1 MYTGLYNRNRK
12 GRKNSFV
19 DPAGLLEDGIL
30 ELGLEERLGGDK
42 LLMEYVTELMNWNR
56 VYNLTSVRK
65 PTDIVTRHILDSLTI
80 LDHLHGDRILD
91 IGTGAG
97 LPGIPLAIAC
107 PEREFVLLDSS
118 SKKLRFVQQTLGILK
133 LDNVTLENSRIDEYK
148 PEQLY
153 DTIVCRAFSDLPDFY
168 RFAAPACNPGGRLL
182 AMKGVY
188 PMTEVESLEDQSV
201 ITDVVALQVPGLDA
215 ERHLVIMQPK
225 QDGAGTQ
232 QPEPGA

>member
-19 DPAGLLEDGIL
+19 DPGGLLEDGIL
-30 ELGLEERLGGDK
+30 ELGLEERLGGDE
-42 LLMEYVTELMNWNR
+42 LLMEFVAELMNWNR

-65 PTDIVTRHILDSLTI
+65 PTDIVTRHILDSLSI
-80 LDHLHGDRILD
+80 LEHLRGDRILD
-91 IGTGAG
+91 VGTGAG

-133 LDNVTLENSRIDEYK
+133 LDNVTLENARVDEYQ
-148 PEQLY
+148 PENLF

-168 RFAAPACNPGGRLL
+168 RNTSRLCNSGGCIL

-188 PMTEVESLEDQSV
+188 PMTEVESLDDRSV
-201 ITDVVALQVPGLDA
+201 ISDVVALKVPGLDA
-215 ERHLVIMQPK
+215 ERHLVKMHPTVN
-225 QDGAGTQ
+225 DAEAGY
-232 QPEPGA
+232 PA

>member
-19 DPAGLLEDGIL
+19 DPGELLEDGIL
-30 ELGLEERLGGDK
+30 ELGLEERLGGDE
-42 LLMEYVTELMNWNR
+42 LLMEFVAELMNWNR

-65 PTDIVTRHILDSLTI
+65 PTDIVTRHILDSLSI
-80 LDHLHGDRILD
+80 LEHLRGDRILD
-91 IGTGAG
+91 VGTGAG

-133 LDNVTLENSRIDEYK
+133 LDNVTLANARVDEYQ
-148 PEQLY
+148 PENLF

-168 RFAAPACNPGGRLL
+168 RNTSRLCNSGGCIL

-188 PMTEVESLEDQSV
+188 PMTEVESLDDKSV
-201 ITDVVALQVPGLDA
+201 ISDVVALKVPGLDA
-215 ERHLVIMQPK
+215 ERHLVKMHPTVN
-225 QDGAGTQ
+225 DSDTGSPA
-232 QPEPGA
+232 

>member
-1 MYTGLYNRNRK
+1 MHTGLYNRNRK
-12 GRKNSFV
+12 GRTNNFV
-19 DPAGLLEDGIL
+19 DPAELLEDGIYDL
-30 ELGLEERLGGDK
+30 ELEERLGGDE

-80 LDHLHGDRILD
+80 LPHLHGDRILD

-118 SKKLRFVQQTLGILK
+118 SKKLRFVHQTLGILK
-133 LDNVTLENSRIDEYK
+133 LDNVTLEDCRVEEYQ
-148 PEQLY
+148 PEVLF
-153 DTIVCRAFSDLPDFY
+153 DTVICRAFSDLPDFY
-168 RFAAPACNPGGRLL
+168 RYAARLCSAGGRML

-188 PMTEVESLEDQSV
+188 PMTEVECLQDKSV
-201 ITDVVALQVPGLDA
+201 IDDVVSLKVPGLDA
-215 ERHLVIMQPK
+215 ERHLVIMH
-225 QDGAGTQ
+225 AA
-232 QPEPGA
+232 ESS

>member
-19 DPAGLLEDGIL
+19 DPGELLEDGIL
-30 ELGLEERLGGDK
+30 ELGLEERLGGDE
-42 LLMEYVTELMNWNR
+42 LLMEFVAELMNWNR

-65 PTDIVTRHILDSLTI
+65 PTDIVTRHILDSLSI
-80 LDHLHGDRILD
+80 LEHLRGDRILD
-91 IGTGAG
+91 VGTGAG

-133 LDNVTLENSRIDEYK
+133 LDNVTLENARVDEYQ
-148 PEQLY
+148 PENLF

-168 RFAAPACNPGGRLL
+168 RNTSRLCNSGGCIL

-188 PMTEVESLEDQSV
+188 PMTEVESLDDRSV
-201 ITDVVALQVPGLDA
+201 ISDVVALKVPGLDA
-215 ERHLVIMQPK
+215 ERHLVKMHPTVN
-225 QDGAGTQ
+225 DAEAGY
-232 QPEPGA
+232 PA

>member
-1 MYTGLYNRNRK
+1 M
-12 GRKNSFV
+12 
-19 DPAGLLEDGIL
+19 
-30 ELGLEERLGGDK
+30 
-42 LLMEYVTELMNWNR
+42 
-56 VYNLTSVRK
+56 
-65 PTDIVTRHILDSLTI
+65 
-80 LDHLHGDRILD
+80 
-91 IGTGAG
+91 
-97 LPGIPLAIAC
+97 
-107 PEREFVLLDSS
+107 LLDSS

>member
-12 GRKNSFV
+12 GRNNNFV
-19 DPAGLLEDGIL
+19 DPGELLEDGIL
-30 ELGLEERLGGDK
+30 ELGLEERLGGDQ

-65 PTDIVTRHILDSLTI
+65 PTDIITRHILDSLSI
-80 LDHLHGDRILD
+80 VEHLRGDRILD

-133 LDNVTLENSRIDEYK
+133 LDNVSLENVRIDEYR
-148 PEQLY
+148 PDALF
-153 DTIVCRAFSDLPDFY
+153 DTTICRAFSDLPDYY
-168 RFAAPACNPGGRLL
+168 RYASHLCTEDGRLL

-188 PMTEVESLEDQSV
+188 PMTEIECLGDTGAVA
-201 ITDVVALQVPGLDA
+201 DVFPLKVPGLDA
-215 ERHLVIMQPK
+215 ERHVVSMRPN
-225 QDGAGTQ
+225 GNGR
-232 QPEPGA
+232 EVPG

>member
-1 MYTGLYNRNRK
+1 MHTGLYNRNRK
-12 GRKNSFV
+12 GRGNSFV
-19 DPAGLLEDGIL
+19 DPAELLEDGIYEL
-30 ELGLEERLGGDK
+30 ELEERLGGDG

-80 LDHLHGDRILD
+80 LPYLHGERILD

-97 LPGIPLAIAC
+97 LPGIPLAVAC

-133 LDNVTLENSRIDEYK
+133 LDNVTLEDSRVEEFQ
-148 PEQLY
+148 PEALF
-153 DTIVCRAFSDLPDFY
+153 DTVICRAFSDLPDFY
-168 RFAAPACNPGGRLL
+168 RYAARLCNEGGRML

-188 PMTEVESLEDQSV
+188 PMTEVECLDDKSV
-201 ITDVVALQVPGLDA
+201 IDDVVSLKVPGLDA
-215 ERHLVIMQPK
+215 ERHLVVMQVAESS
-225 QDGAGTQ
+225 QGS
-232 QPEPGA
+232 

>member
-1 MYTGLYNRNRK
+1 MHTGLYNRNRK
-12 GRKNSFV
+12 GRSSTFV
-19 DPAGLLEDGIL
+19 DPAELLEDGLYDL
-30 ELGLEERLGGDK
+30 ELEEILGGDN

-80 LDHLHGDRILD
+80 LPHLHGERILD

-118 SKKLRFVQQTLGILK
+118 SKKLRFVQQTLGILN
-133 LDNVTLENSRIDEYK
+133 LDNVTLVDSRVEEYK
-148 PEQLY
+148 PDALF
-153 DTIVCRAFSDLPDFY
+153 DTIICRAFSDLPDFY
-168 RFAAPACNPGGRLL
+168 RYAARLCNDEGRML

-188 PMTEVESLEDQSV
+188 PMTEVECLEDKSV
-201 ITDVVALQVPGLDA
+201 IEDVVALKVPGLDA
-215 ERHLVIMQPK
+215 ERHLVIMHPAVQN
-225 QDGAGTQ
+225 
-232 QPEPGA
+232 